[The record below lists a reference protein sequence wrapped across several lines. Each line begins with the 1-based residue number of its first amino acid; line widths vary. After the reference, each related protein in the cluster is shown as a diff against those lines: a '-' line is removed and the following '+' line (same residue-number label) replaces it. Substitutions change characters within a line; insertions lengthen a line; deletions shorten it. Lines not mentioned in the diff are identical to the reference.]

1 MVLNIFFFLRVSLNP
16 PHYEESFSSS
26 GVHRELS
33 SILKEIRVIRIIF
46 QFNKDYESL
55 FNITIR

>member
-1 MVLNIFFFLRVSLNP
+1 MVFELNIFLRVSLTP

-33 SILKEIRVIRIIF
+33 SILKEIRVIIF
-46 QFNKDYESL
+46 A
-55 FNITIR
+55 T